1 MKTIA
6 LKEKT
11 FQMLED
17 LKRKRKASSF
27 DELII
32 KLVIEPNIPQSMF
45 GSLKGKTKSFTRKE
59 KEDMWGEE

>member
-6 LKEKT
+6 IKEKT

-17 LKRKRKASSF
+17 LKRKKKANSF

-32 KLVIEPNIPQSMF
+32 KVVIEPNMPNSMF
-45 GSLKGKTKSFTRKE
+45 GSLKGKTKSFIE
-59 KEDMWGEE
+59 KERREMWEE